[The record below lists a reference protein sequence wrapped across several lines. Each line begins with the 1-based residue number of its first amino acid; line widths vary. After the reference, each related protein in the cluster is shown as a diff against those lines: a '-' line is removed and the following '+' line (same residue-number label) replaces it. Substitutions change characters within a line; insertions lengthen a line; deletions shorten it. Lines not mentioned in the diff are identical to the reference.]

1 MKKVIIIRWG
11 EIHLKGKN
19 RGHFERL
26 LENNIKH
33 ALKSYNCS
41 LRKISGRYVVEGV
54 DEFLF
59 DDVVKS
65 LSKVGGIHSISPCYL
80 IKTDLQNIINTAN
93 FVMKEKTG
101 TFKVETKRADKSF
114 SLNSVELSRKIGGV
128 VLKSNV
134 DLKVDVHSP
143 DVILNLDL
151 RETGETLVFTDTIK
165 MMGGMPSGSSGKG
178 LLMISGGIDS
188 PVAGYMMAKRGM
200 KLDAIHF
207 HSYPYTSEMAKE
219 KVIELAKAVSCYTG
233 GLRLY
238 IVSFTKIQEAI
249 HECCKE
255 EYMITL
261 MRRFMMKISETIAKN
276 NGLQAIVTGES
287 LGQVASQT
295 IESITS
301 SNSVVSM
308 PVLRPLIA
316 FDKLDIIEISEK
328 IGTYET
334 SILPYE
340 DCCTVFLPKHPLIK
354 PNLEKVKLEEGHL
367 EVDKLI
373 NEAISTIEIIDL

>member
-1 MKKVIIIRWG
+1 MSKVIIIRWG

-19 RGHFERL
+19 RGIFEKM

-33 ALKSYNCS
+33 AIKDFDLTFT
-41 LRKISGRYVVEGV
+41 KISGRYLIKNF
-54 DEFLF
+54 DEFYM
-59 DDVVKS
+59 DDIIKK
-65 LSKVGGIHSISPCYL
+65 LSKVGGIHSVSPCEVV
-80 IKTDLQNIINTAN
+80 KSNVEDIINKCVEVASEL
-93 FVMKEKTG
+93 VG

-114 SLNSVELSRKIGGV
+114 PMLSIDLSRKVGGEI
-128 VLKSNV
+128 LKSNHN
-134 DLKVDVHSP
+134 LSVDVISP
-143 DVILNLDL
+143 EHTVSIDI
-151 RETGETLVFTDTIK
+151 RETGETLIFTQTYL

-200 KLDAIHF
+200 KLSAIHF
-207 HSYPYTSEMAKE
+207 HSYPYTSEYAKD
-219 KVIELAKAVSCYTG
+219 KVVKLAKMVGEYTG
-233 GLRLY
+233 GLKLY
-238 IVSFTKIQEAI
+238 VVSFTKIQEAI
-249 HECCKE
+249 HKYCKE

-276 NGLQAIVTGES
+276 DGLQAIITGES

-301 SNSVVSM
+301 SGSVVTI

-316 FDKLDIIEISEK
+316 FDKIDIIKISEK
-328 IGTYET
+328 IETYET

-354 PNLEKVKLEEGHL
+354 PNLKKVKLEE
-367 EVDKLI
+367 DKLQVEQLI
-373 NEAISTIEIIDL
+373 EQALSSVETIEL